1 MGRPTLF
8 GIRIL
13 QHLSLILAGALVILP
28 FIWMVFASLKAGAE
42 VFGYPGSWL
51 WTGWSLENY
60 GKVWAEFPLAR
71 FYLNSIV
78 VAATVTASQLLAG
91 SLAGYVF
98 ARLRFPGRDLL
109 FYLYLGSLLVPHQV
123 TLIPSFLVLKW
134 LGLVD
139 THWALTLPF
148 LAGPFAAFLMRQAFL
163 DIPPALEDA
172 ARIDGCGRFHILFRI
187 FLPLTRP
194 TLMALGIFIFLWQ
207 WNSLL
212 WPLIVT
218 QSPAMRTL
226 PVGLASLKTE
236 LGTDW
241 PLLMA
246 ANTMVALPVL
256 LVFLFAQKAFIR
268 GLALAEIE

>member
-1 MGRPTLF
+1 MGRPMLPAA
-8 GIRIL
+8 RIL
-13 QHLSLILAGALVILP
+13 QHLSLILAGVLMVMPL
-28 FIWMVFASLKAGAE
+28 IWMIFASLKEGAE
-42 VFGYPGSWL
+42 VFRYPPWRL
-51 WTGWSLENY
+51 WTSWNLENY
-60 GKVWAEFPLAR
+60 REIWVEFPLAR

-78 VAATVTASQLLAG
+78 VAITVTASQLLAG

-109 FYLYLGSLLVPHQV
+109 FYLYLGSLMVPHQV
-123 TLIPSFLVLKW
+123 TLIPSLLVLKW

-139 THWALTLPF
+139 TYWALALPF

-163 DIPPALEDA
+163 DIPRAVEDA
-172 ARIDGCGRFHILFRI
+172 ARIDGCGRFHTLFRI

-194 TLMALGIFIFLWQ
+194 TLSALGIFIFLWQ

-218 QSPAMRTL
+218 QTPAMRTL

-236 LGTDW
+236 LGTNW

-246 ANTMVALPVL
+246 ANTTVALPVL
-256 LVFLFAQKAFIR
+256 LIFLFAQKAFIR
-268 GLALAEIE
+268 GLTLAELD